1 MWIRWSLHLSLGFYR
16 ILRGLLCLLF
26 FFNSLLSR
34 AVRAAEE
41 KQTKQRD
48 MAEKVHRVAVVGGG
62 ISGLAACRF
71 VQKRLQD
78 SCSSKRIILIEQGQ
92 RLGGWLHSLRTPEGF
107 VFEAGPSR

>member
-1 MWIRWSLHLSLGFYR
+1 MLPVDGWAIPPFT
-16 ILRGLLCLLF
+16 GLLWNFILF
-26 FFNSLLSR
+26 LILYLPELGS
-34 AVRAAEE
+34 VRAAEE

-78 SCSSKRIILIEQGQ
+78 SCSSGSKRIILIEQGQ